1 VNSPQPNK
9 TELEFNDTVV
19 NINRVTKVVKGGK
32 NFSFSAMVVVG
43 DGEGNVG
50 YGQGKALEVPAA
62 IKKAVLNAKKNM
74 IKIPVIDGTIPYQVT
89 ERFGAGKVLLKPA
102 KEGTGVIAGG
112 AVRAVVEAAGI
123 KDIVT
128 KSLGSSNKINIVKA
142 VFKCFEALQDPHE
155 YARARNYEYARVRPQ
170 SEPSGVKD
178 EQDQS

>member
-1 VNSPQPNK
+1 MNNVQSKQ
-9 TELEFNDTVV
+9 TDLEFTDTVV

-43 DGEGNVG
+43 DGDGKVG

-62 IKKAVLNAKKNM
+62 IKKAVQAAKRNM
-74 IKIPVIDGTIPYQVT
+74 IKIPIIDGTIPHEVK
-89 ERFGAGKVLLKPA
+89 ERFGAGYVMLKPA
-102 KEGTGVIAGG
+102 KEGKGVIAGG

-142 VFKCFEALQDPHE
+142 TFRCLEALQDPTE
-155 YARARNYEYARVRPQ
+155 YSRARNREIQ
-170 SEPSGVKD
+170 ENPS
-178 EQDQS
+178 